1 MSDLL
6 EVITPQRMSYEEY
19 VEWEETQLERHEF
32 HDGEVLA
39 MSGGTGEHSVVNL
52 NIGGELR
59 QRLKGRLC
67 TVFDSNI
74 RVRQAPGRDYVYPD
88 VTVVCGRPVFEPPL
102 KPSHKRHL
110 TLTNPTLIVETLSDS
125 TEAYDRGEKFGLY
138 IDIPTL
144 REYVLVTQLRPRV
157 ETLLR
162 GDDGT
167 WSFAFW
173 DGLDA
178 VARLRSLEID
188 LPLAEVYAG
197 ADFGDDASAQ
207 AGGGIFLP
215 NPDPQLCPQ
224 NPP

>member
-1 MSDLL
+1 
-6 EVITPQRMSYEEY
+6 MSYEEY

-39 MSGGTGEHSVVNL
+39 MSGGTGEHSVVNSNL
-52 NIGGELR
+52 NREIGNR
-59 QRLKGRLC
+59 VKGKSC
-67 TVFDSNI
+67 TVFDSGI
-74 RVRQAPGRDYVYPD
+74 RVRQASGRDYVYPD

-110 TLTNPTLIVETLSDS
+110 TLTNPTLILETLSDS

-138 IDIPTL
+138 IDIPSL
-144 REYVLVTQLRPRV
+144 REYVLVTQLRPRI

-162 GDDGT
+162 NDDGT

-197 ADFGDDASAQ
+197 ANFNDSA
-207 AGGGIFLP
+207 AVE
-215 NPDPQLCPQ
+215 
-224 NPP
+224 